1 MAKNNVPFDQQYNW
15 RNFWICFLVSLGQ
28 IAFGY
33 PSSIIGTT
41 LGEPSFLIY
50 MGIIDAEGNLT
61 SNGAQLEGAMSGV
74 FQVSKPKPCT
84 ETCNIGLTPC

>member
-1 MAKNNVPFDQQYNW
+1 MAKTKTNVPFEQQYNW

-41 LGEPSFLIY
+41 LGEPSFDIY
-50 MGIIDAEGNLT
+50 MGILDSTGKAYT

-74 FQVSKPKPCT
+74 FQVSKT
-84 ETCNIGLTPC
+84 QQFYDMRLTPR